1 MLDLMPACP
10 IRPQGVRWLGASAR
24 LVSHSTEKVA
34 GGYRNTLLITGVGTG
49 LRACQASCQA
59 SCTLRRLNSSHHAS
73 SLQGG

>member
-34 GGYRNTLLITGVGTG
+34 GGYRNTLLITGVG
-49 LRACQASCQA
+49 RD
-59 SCTLRRLNSSHHAS
+59 CTVWSLNNSRHVS
-73 SLQGG
+73 SLQGC